1 MAIQA
6 LILIAAQRWMTLD
19 KLLSMEALALMPT
32 LAWISV
38 VVLTLAT
45 KSTLSLKLKVQLT
58 SMLISLLK

>member
-6 LILIAAQRWMTLD
+6 LILIAAQRWMTFD
-19 KLLSMEALALMPT
+19 KLISMEALALMST

-38 VVLTLAT
+38 AALTLAT
-45 KSTLSLKLKVQLT
+45 KSTLLLKLKVQLT